1 MTTDW
6 IWIGSRFIMIQI
18 TKISVVA
25 GPGSIG
31 ALGLIPKPKKEIEFG
46 FGSRS
51 VLERGE
57 RERERVTYM
66 I

>member
-1 MTTDW
+1 
-6 IWIGSRFIMIQI
+6 MIQI

-57 RERERVTYM
+57 RERVTYM